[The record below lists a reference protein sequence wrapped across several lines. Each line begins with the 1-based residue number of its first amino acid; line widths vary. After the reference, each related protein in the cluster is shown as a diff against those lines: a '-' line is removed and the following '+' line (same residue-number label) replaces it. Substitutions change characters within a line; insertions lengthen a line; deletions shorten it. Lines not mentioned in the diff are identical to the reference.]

1 MTHKLMK
8 FFHVLFVVLCFY
20 TILNENTFGS
30 LTTTWPNDDVIV
42 SDQKPFIKAID
53 KAKNYIILGTYK
65 IQDHILPDN
74 DFINALRNAIARK
87 VKIYLMIEKNLTDPE
102 KKEGNKGV
110 KSGDS
115 LKIYQDLGI
124 ELIACPERFE
134 ASHLKVLVAD
144 DLYSIIGTTNFDKKF
159 DSREDG
165 ITRDFSVKITYPDII
180 SELKNVLLKDIEN
193 KVADLPDYKVKD
205 MIGFYKLT
213 WGPEQ
218 HRLHFLEIIDGAKES
233 INIYQQALQDTEIV
247 HHLVDALK
255 RGVKVKILMSKYP
268 FGKKHGNPS
277 EPFQQEIREAGG
289 EVKLTSAPPLHIH
302 GKLIIVDYAM
312 AAVGSCNF
320 FTPSMNKD
328 RQLTL
333 LTKKPEHIAHF
344 SEVFEKD
351 WKATP

>member
-1 MTHKLMK
+1 M
-8 FFHVLFVVLCFY
+8 
-20 TILNENTFGS
+20 
-30 LTTTWPNDDVIV
+30 
-42 SDQKPFIKAID
+42 
-53 KAKNYIILGTYK
+53 
-65 IQDHILPDN
+65 PDN

-87 VKIYLMIEKNLTDPE
+87 VKIYLMIEENLTDPE
-102 KKEGNKGV
+102 KAEGNKGA

-115 LKIYQDLGI
+115 LKIYQD
-124 ELIACPERFE
+124 ELIACFERFG

-159 DSREDG
+159 DSREGG

-213 WGPEQ
+213 WGSEQ

-233 INIYQQALQDTEIV
+233 INIYQQALQDAEIID
-247 HHLVDALK
+247 HLVDALK
-255 RGVKVKILMSKYP
+255 RGVKVKILISKYP

-277 EPFQQEIREAGG
+277 EPFQQGIREADG
-289 EVKLTSAPPLHIH
+289 EVKFPLHIH

-312 AAVGSCNF
+312 ATVGSCNF

-344 SEVFEKD
+344 SGVFEKD
-351 WKATP
+351 WEATP